1 MSEEEH
7 VIAVAPDGVRRVGIV
22 GAGVIGGGWA
32 LHYLRMGFDV
42 EVFDPGPEAGRTL
55 LAMRDEIW
63 PLLERIGLPPGAS
76 SDRIAFHAD
85 PAASAAHAAL
95 VPADPPAD
103 GPGKPATIPASDPAA
118 PPQPLLPPAP

>member
-42 EVFDPGPEAGRTL
+42 DVFDPGPEAGRTL

-63 PLLERIGLPPGAS
+63 PLLERIGLRPGAS
-76 SDRIAFHAD
+76 PGPIGLHAD
-85 PAASAAHAAL
+85 LAGAL
-95 VPADPPAD
+95 ADPHTVHADTPSDAPA
-103 GPGKPATIPASDPAA
+103 
-118 PPQPLLPPAP
+118 